1 MRQWSI
7 RVLMISA
14 VLLCWTQALALDGYR
29 DRRGIFYGFGL
40 GGGQTKVDV
49 SGSKGRL
56 GHNLRFRIGGGVN
69 KTLTLDA
76 EIGLHSASYTESTVD
91 MERTISTFGIGGNSF
106 INDGLYLRLAF
117 GMAEFTQDSDISSDT
132 ETGLFVGGGVGYEF
146 FANADLAIGLG
157 VDFQHQ
163 MYDDL
168 NISALNLGITAN
180 WY

>member
-7 RVLMISA
+7 RVLISG

-49 SGSKGRL
+49 PGSKGRE
-56 GHNLRFRIGGGVN
+56 GRNLRFRIGGGVN

-76 EIGLHSASYTESTVD
+76 EIGHSASYTETTVD

-106 INDGLYLRLAF
+106 INDGLYLP
-117 GMAEFTQDSDISSDT
+117 
-132 ETGLFVGGGVGYEF
+132 
-146 FANADLAIGLG
+146 
-157 VDFQHQ
+157 
-163 MYDDL
+163 
-168 NISALNLGITAN
+168 
-180 WY
+180 